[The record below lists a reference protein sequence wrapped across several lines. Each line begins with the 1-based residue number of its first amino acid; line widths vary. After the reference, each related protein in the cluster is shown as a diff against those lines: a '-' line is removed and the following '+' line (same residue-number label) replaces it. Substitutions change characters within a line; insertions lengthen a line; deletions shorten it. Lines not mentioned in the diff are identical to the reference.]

1 MDKSK
6 QVIASIQLGDEQIVF
21 HFIEFWYQEDIGS
34 LSVKVLA
41 YLSQVRILETIQG
54 ADRENIRFTWQ
65 MKYYFS
71 LNFDCY
77 SQSCW
82 LEGEDEESNKQLKH
96 LITDFNV
103 VKGC

>member
-34 LSVKVLA
+34 LSAKVLA

-82 LEGEDEESNKQLKH
+82 LEGEDDVSKEQLKQLM
-96 LITDFNV
+96 TEFTV
-103 VKGC
+103 VNGC